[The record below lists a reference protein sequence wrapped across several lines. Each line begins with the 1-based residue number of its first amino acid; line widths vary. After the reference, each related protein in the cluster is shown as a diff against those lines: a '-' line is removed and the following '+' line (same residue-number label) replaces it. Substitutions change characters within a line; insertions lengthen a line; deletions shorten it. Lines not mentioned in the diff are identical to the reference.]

1 MTPPLGGRRKAQFL
15 CGIVMILLALV
26 VFHRARV
33 AEESH
38 QVVPSYRYATW
49 MSPTQAYVA
58 AAASFIA
65 GVVIIAIG
73 VSAARRERE
82 QRK

>member
-1 MTPPLGGRRKAQFL
+1 MTTPLGGGRKAQFL

-58 AAASFIA
+58 SAVSFVA

-73 VSAARRERE
+73 VSAARERE